1 MRHSISACS
10 AVVRSSSACSSPST
24 STSTAT
30 APSSRSRCSSSCV
43 RGVKVAVGLSLP
55 PFGGHNGV
63 KSVDS
68 SVLGRLSGLALLRH
82 SIIGITIVN
91 EGIYM
96 PHRMSTVP
104 PLLKKVLVF
113 GLVDRLEELL
123 APERFRSL
131 GVHGSWPLECY
142 REIVPTILP
151 DVLRSLES
159 GASIDSASFEM
170 IALVASGRSNEQ
182 IAGKP
187 TTARRR

>member
-1 MRHSISACS
+1 M
-10 AVVRSSSACSSPST
+10 
-24 STSTAT
+24 
-30 APSSRSRCSSSCV
+30 
-43 RGVKVAVGLSLP
+43 
-55 PFGGHNGV
+55 
-63 KSVDS
+63 
-68 SVLGRLSGLALLRH
+68 
-82 SIIGITIVN
+82 IGITIVN
-91 EGIYM
+91 EGISI

-113 GLVDRLEELL
+113 GLVDRLEELSAEML

-131 GVHGSWPLECY
+131 GVHGSWLLERY

-151 DVLRSLES
+151 DMLRSLES
-159 GASIDSASFEM
+159 GASIDSASFEV